1 MPNVYEL
8 GDLVTVSGA
17 FADSTGAAVDPV
29 AVFCSYRSPAT
40 PTVTTTLT
48 YGVDAAL
55 VKDSAGHYHA
65 NISATA
71 VGTWHY
77 RWYSTGTG
85 QAADEGWFVV
95 EESEF
100 D

>member
-1 MPNVYEL
+1 MASVNVYQL
-8 GDLVTVSGA
+8 GDLVRATGTFTTA
-17 FADSTGAAVDPV
+17 AGAALDPSV
-29 AVFCSYRSPAT
+29 VKCSVIT
-40 PTVTTTLT
+40 PLAVTTTYT
-48 YGVDAAL
+48 YGTDAAL
-55 VKDSAGHYHA
+55 VKDSAGIYHVDVNA
-65 NISATA
+65 AS

-77 RWYSTGTG
+77 RWFSTGTG